1 MRCPQVYL
9 STTLE
14 AKLGKG
20 AEVYLDYTA
29 YALAAL
35 PGALIGARLIETRLG
50 RIGTVRMRC
59 ARTEYP

>member
-1 MRCPQVYL
+1 
-9 STTLE
+9 
-14 AKLGKG
+14 
-20 AEVYLDYTA
+20 VYLDYTA